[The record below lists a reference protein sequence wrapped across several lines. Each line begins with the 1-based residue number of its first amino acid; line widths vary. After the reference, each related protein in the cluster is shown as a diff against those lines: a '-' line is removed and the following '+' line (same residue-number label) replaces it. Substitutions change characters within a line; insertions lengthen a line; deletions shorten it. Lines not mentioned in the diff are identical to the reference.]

1 MPFAATVY
9 SLLLASSAITT
20 PAIEELT
27 AIRQRELTEEEIAAQ
42 IEESRI
48 ERIESLVSYTHLT
61 LPTTSRV

>member
-27 AIRQRELTEEEIAAQ
+27 AIRQRELTEEEISAMYQDA
-42 IEESRI
+42 
-48 ERIESLVSYTHLT
+48 T
-61 LPTTSRV
+61 LEAEA